1 MSSKKEALN
10 KRVRETISGL
20 SDEALNNIVRT
31 TSLEYT
37 PYALRVAREELKKR
51 EKLRSLNADDRALRQ
66 MNDEKSHAGCYVEVW
81 REKNF
86 EGEHLLIE
94 GPAEFE
100 TLSAGEKDWGDDV
113 CSLRVGPN
121 AFVIAFE
128 RSSFGGEMICFGPCQ
143 EIADLGEFAFD
154 DEMESLRLIN
164 SVKIFENVRHVT
176 MKESSKS
183 E

>member
-10 KRVRETISGL
+10 KRIRETISGL
-20 SDEALNNIVRT
+20 SDEALNNIVQT

-51 EKLRSLNADDRALRQ
+51 KKLKSLNADDRALRQ
-66 MNDEKSHAGCYVEVW
+66 VNDEKTRTGCYVEVW

-86 EGEHLLIE
+86 EGDHLLIE

-100 TLSAGEKDWGDDV
+100 TLSPGHKDWGDDI

-128 RSSFGGEMICFGPCQ
+128 SESFAGEMICFGPCQ
-143 EIADLGEFAFD
+143 EIADLSEFAFD
-154 DEMESLRLIN
+154 DKIDSLKLIN
-164 SVKIFENVRHVT
+164 SVKIFEYVRHASGQ
-176 MKESSKS
+176 ESSKS